1 MPKSSWL
8 NELKIS
14 IINKNFKKI
23 EELSKNIP
31 QFKSLDESQKAFAL
45 IQEANTLLK
54 DEQQSILFQM
64 KKLKKTKKFLD

>member
-8 NELKIS
+8 NELKLS

-31 QFKSLDESQKAFAL
+31 QFKSLDESQRAFAL